1 MATISIDIDDQVKA
15 HFNKFIAEHGSNID
29 AGDVKEAKE
38 KIVEV
43 RNNCEDGYVVDQVGC
58 LQMMLSMVEDKTW
71 QVSEGNKEKINA
83 TIRYFVDDN
92 DVIPDHI
99 PGIGYVDDCIVI
111 DGTMDDVEEEMLE
124 FKDFCRAR
132 MVYAKNGPFS
142 LEDWGKIKDQEAV
155 SRVRNR
161 RYRKSKKSRGW

>member
-1 MATISIDIDDQVKA
+1 MTTISIDIDDQVKA
-15 HFNKFIAEHGSNID
+15 HFNKFIEEHGSNID
-29 AGDVKEAKE
+29 ADDVKEAKE
-38 KIVEV
+38 KIKEI
-43 RNNCEDGYVVDQVGC
+43 RDNSDDGYVIDQVGS
-58 LQMMLSMVEDKTW
+58 LQMMLSMVDDKTW

-83 TIRYFVDDN
+83 TIKYFVDDN
-92 DVIPDHI
+92 DIIPDHI

-124 FKDFCRAR
+124 YKDFCRAR

-142 LEDWGKIKDQEAV
+142 IEDWQKIKDQEAV

-161 RYRKSKKSRGW
+161 RFRNAKRSRGW

>member
-1 MATISIDIDDQVKA
+1 MATISIDIDDQVKE
-15 HFNKFIAEHGSNID
+15 HFNKFIEEHGSNID

-38 KIVEV
+38 KIVEI
-43 RNNCEDGYVVDQVGC
+43 RNSCDDGYVVDQVGC

-71 QVSEGNKEKINA
+71 KVSEANKEKINA

-111 DGTMDDVEEEMLE
+111 DGTMDDAEEEMLE
-124 FKDFCRAR
+124 YKDFCRAR
-132 MVYAKNGPFS
+132 MVYAKNGPFT
-142 LEDWGKIKDQEAV
+142 LDDWGKIKDQEAV

-161 RYRKSKKSRGW
+161 RYRKSKRSRGW